1 MIKMTQGRKAAQ
13 HADLYDLFGG
23 LCEKINRIFQT
34 LIVDILSWSHGHN
47 RLKDSAQMIGR
58 T

>member
-1 MIKMTQGRKAAQ
+1 MTKRRKAAQ
-13 HADLYDLFGG
+13 HTDLYDLFGG

-34 LIVDILSWSHGHN
+34 LTVDILGWSHGHN
-47 RLKDSAQMIGR
+47 RLKDPAQMIGR